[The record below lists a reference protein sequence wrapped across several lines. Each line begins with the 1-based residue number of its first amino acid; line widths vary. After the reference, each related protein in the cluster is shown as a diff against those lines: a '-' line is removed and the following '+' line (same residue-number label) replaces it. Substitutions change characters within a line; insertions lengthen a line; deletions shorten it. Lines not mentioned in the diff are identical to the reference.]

1 MIEQIY
7 STYLHL
13 CVMKTII
20 TMRMMK
26 MMSSLTSCRHHKS
39 VARILDVLQQSLPT
53 LPSPTAI
60 LALVRIMSMH
70 RRRLG
75 CRVLK
80 DHSVTLFVNL
90 KRALVVSCPIV
101 LSFPHTTAS
110 ERVSECVVLSSCGCL
125 A

>member
-60 LALVRIMSMH
+60 LGTDNFNASPQARMSCIKGPQ
-70 RRRLG
+70 RN
-75 CRVLK
+75 
-80 DHSVTLFVNL
+80 TLRQFE
-90 KRALVVSCPIV
+90 KSTGGV
-101 LSFPHTTAS
+101 LSYS
-110 ERVSECVVLSSCGCL
+110 LVLPTHHCE
-125 A
+125 